1 LEGGKAMPKL
11 AMLNQQGESVKN
23 VNLKDDVFGVK
34 ANNQVIYDVVR
45 QQRAAMRQGTV
56 QTKNRSAVSGGGKK
70 PYRQKGTGHAR
81 QGTIRAPHYVG
92 GGVAFGPGPRSYKY
106 RVNRKVRRLAMRIAL
121 SEKARE
127 NNLILVDAISLESR
141 KTKEMVKVL
150 ENIKAEGKIMVIM
163 EDVPEV
169 VLSAARNLPNVV
181 VESFNHVSVYDVLN
195 MNQIVMTQDALNKI
209 EEALG

>member
-1 LEGGKAMPKL
+1 MPKL

-23 VNLKDDVFGVK
+23 VNLKEDVFGVE

>member
-23 VNLKDDVFGVK
+23 VNLKDEVFNVE
-34 ANNQVIYDVVR
+34 ANNQVIYDVVK

-56 QTKNRSAVSGGGKK
+56 MTKNRSAVRGGGKK

-92 GGVAFGPGPRSYKY
+92 GGVVFGPSPRNYKY
-106 RVNRKVRRLAMRIAL
+106 KVNKKVRRLALRIVL
-121 SEKARE
+121 SEKLRE
-127 NNLILVDAISLESR
+127 NNLILVEQISLEAN

-150 ENIKAEGKIMVIM
+150 ENIKAEGKVMVILG
-163 EDVPEV
+163 EV
-169 VLSAARNLPNVV
+169 MDAVMIASRNLPNVEV
-181 VESFNHVSVYDVLN
+181 DLFNHISVYDI
-195 MNQIVMTQDALNKI
+195 MNANKIVVTKDALEKI
-209 EEALG
+209 EEALS